1 MPLHPFLMISPRL
14 EVVLEDI
21 EQDQVEDALP
31 LPEIVLGQRN
41 ERAQQSLES
50 DEQTAGDAAVAANRK
65 RDVPFPE
72 MAPVAEVVRG
82 LFAQE
87 VADFR

>member
-1 MPLHPFLMISPRL
+1 MIPPRL

-21 EQDQVEDALP
+21 EQDQVEDPLP

-41 ERAQQSLES
+41 EGAQQSLEG
-50 DEQTAGDAAVAANRK
+50 DEQTAGDAAMAANRK
-65 RDVPFPE
+65 RDVPLPE
-72 MAPVAEVVRG
+72 VAPVAEITRG
-82 LFAQE
+82 LFSQE

>member
-1 MPLHPFLMISPRL
+1 VIPPRL

-21 EQDQVEDALP
+21 EQDQVEDPLP

-41 ERAQQSLES
+41 EGAQQSLEG
-50 DEQTAGDAAVAANRK
+50 DEQTAGDAAMAANRK
-65 RDVPFPE
+65 RDVPLPE
-72 MAPVAEVVRG
+72 VAPVAEITRG
-82 LFAQE
+82 LFSQE

>member
-1 MPLHPFLMISPRL
+1 MIPPRL

-21 EQDQVEDALP
+21 EQDQVEDPLP

-41 ERAQQSLES
+41 EGAQQPLEG
-50 DEQTAGDAAVAANRK
+50 DEQTAGDAAMAANRK
-65 RDVPFPE
+65 RNVPLPE
-72 MAPVAEVVRG
+72 VAPVAEITRG
-82 LFAQE
+82 LFSQE